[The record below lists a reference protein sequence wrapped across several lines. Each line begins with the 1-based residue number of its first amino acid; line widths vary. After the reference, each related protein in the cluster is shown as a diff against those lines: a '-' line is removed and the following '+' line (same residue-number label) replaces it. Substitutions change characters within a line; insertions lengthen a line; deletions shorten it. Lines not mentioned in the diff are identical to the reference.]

1 MDWLAV
7 LLKIMNWIQLVVPTC
22 LGSMG
27 ILALY
32 ASFYIPD
39 CGIDAILMLSS
50 ATVMTLAVPKPQKPV
65 HRGRVFAGHSASK
78 PGFVARLREAVGS
91 FRSRW

>member
-7 LLKIMNWIQLVVPTC
+7 LLKVMNWIQLVVPTC

-32 ASFYIPD
+32 GSFFRPD

-65 HRGRVFAGHSASK
+65 HHRRT
-78 PGFVARLREAVGS
+78 R
-91 FRSRW
+91 